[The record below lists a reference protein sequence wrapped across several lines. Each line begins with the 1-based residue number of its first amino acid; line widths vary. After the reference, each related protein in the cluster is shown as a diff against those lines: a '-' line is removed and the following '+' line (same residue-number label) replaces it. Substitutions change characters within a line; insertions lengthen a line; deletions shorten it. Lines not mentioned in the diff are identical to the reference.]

1 MIVTRKKNPAQIEMN
16 GPERSDSISVRV
28 LWVSTTSPF
37 ARPTPI
43 ERWRL
48 YTGTVLE
55 KGCTKP
61 NIIMPVE
68 VHLVFKPSP
77 QTWNYKKNVVQISCT
92 HSSSR
97 LILERRI
104 FKNWRDGWCSIEFVY
119 HVDKDCWLNG
129 FCVHSPRSK
138 EFIGGDHLDMFT

>member
-61 NIIMPVE
+61 NITMPVE
-68 VHLVFKPSP
+68 VHMIFKPSP
-77 QTWNYKKNVVQISCT
+77 QT
-92 HSSSR
+92 
-97 LILERRI
+97 
-104 FKNWRDGWCSIEFVY
+104 
-119 HVDKDCWLNG
+119 
-129 FCVHSPRSK
+129 
-138 EFIGGDHLDMFT
+138 